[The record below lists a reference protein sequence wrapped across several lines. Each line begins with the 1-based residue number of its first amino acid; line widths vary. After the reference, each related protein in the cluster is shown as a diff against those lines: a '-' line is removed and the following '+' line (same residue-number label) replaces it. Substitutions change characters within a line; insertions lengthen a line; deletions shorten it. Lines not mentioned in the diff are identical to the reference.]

1 MNQITR
7 WSATTLAFFAL
18 ALPAHAD
25 SSHHAANIRHI
36 EVSGH
41 GLVNETP
48 DIALLTLTFSQR
60 DKQARRAK
68 STVDT
73 QVNDLLVLT
82 QRLGIKKKDLQA
94 ARLTIYPEY
103 DHKNNRQL
111 IGYRV
116 SRDVQIKLRDLLNYP
131 KLLEGA
137 VDIGASNAG
146 QLQLDFSNRKE
157 LENKA
162 LQAAFHD
169 AKQQAELLAQASG
182 DKLGQTLWI
191 HTSSGHRPVPQM
203 RMAMMS
209 DMKTE
214 ASYPT
219 GEMSLSRQVQVRF
232 SLQH

>member
-7 WSATTLAFFAL
+7 WKAATLALFIIAFPVRAESNNTQ
-18 ALPAHAD
+18 A
-25 SSHHAANIRHI
+25 IRHI

-41 GLVNETP
+41 GMVNETP

-60 DKQARRAK
+60 DKLARRAK
-68 STVDT
+68 TTVDS
-73 QVNDLLVLT
+73 QVNDLLTLT
-82 QRLGIKKKDLQA
+82 KRLNIKNKDIQA
-94 ARLTIYPEY
+94 ARLSIYPEY

-116 SRDVQIKLRDLLNYP
+116 SRDVQVKLRDLLSYP
-131 KLLEGA
+131 ELLEGA
-137 VDIGASNAG
+137 VDIGATHTG
-146 QLQLDFSNRKE
+146 QLQLDFSNRKA

-182 DKLGQTLWI
+182 DKLGKTLWI
-191 HTSSGHRPVPQM
+191 HTSAGHRPAPQM
-203 RMAMMS
+203 RMAMIS
-209 DMKTE
+209 DMKAE

-219 GEMSLSRQVQVRF
+219 GEMALSRQVQVRF
-232 SLQH
+232 ALQN

>member
-7 WSATTLAFFAL
+7 WTATILAFFAL
-18 ALPAHAD
+18 ASPAQAD
-25 SSHHAANIRHI
+25 SNQQAANIRHI
-36 EVSGH
+36 EVSGQ
-41 GLVNETP
+41 GLVNEIP

-68 STVDT
+68 STVDS
-73 QVNDLLVLT
+73 QVNDLLDLT
-82 QRLGIKKKDLQA
+82 KQLGIKEKDIQA
-94 ARLTIYPEY
+94 ARLTIYPDY

-116 SRDVQIKLRDLLNYP
+116 SRDVQVKLRDLLNYP

-137 VDIGASNAG
+137 VDIGATNTG

-162 LQAAFHD
+162 LQAAFYD
-169 AKQQAELLAQASG
+169 ARQQAELLAQASG
-182 DKLGQTLWI
+182 DKLGETLWI
-191 HTSSGHRPVPQM
+191 HTSGSHRPAPKM

-209 DMKTE
+209 DMMAEK
-214 ASYPT
+214 SYPT
-219 GEMSLSRQVQVRF
+219 GEMSLSRQIQVRF
-232 SLQH
+232 SLQN

>member
-1 MNQITR
+1 MNQVTR
-7 WSATTLAFFAL
+7 WAVTTLAFITL
-18 ALPAHAD
+18 ALPVQAD
-25 SSHHAANIRHI
+25 SNQQAINIRHI
-36 EVSGH
+36 EVSGQ

-68 STVDT
+68 STVDS
-73 QVNDLLVLT
+73 QVDDLLTLT
-82 QRLGIKKKDLQA
+82 QQLGIKKKDLQA

-137 VDIGASNAG
+137 VDIGASNTG

-182 DKLGQTLWI
+182 DTLGKTLWI
-191 HTSSGHRPVPQM
+191 HTSGSHRPVPQM

-209 DMKTE
+209 DMKAE

-219 GEMSLSRQVQVRF
+219 GEMSLSRQIQVRF
-232 SLQH
+232 SLQN

>member
-1 MNQITR
+1 MKQVIR
-7 WSATTLAFFAL
+7 WIALSLVMTTL

-25 SSHHAANIRHI
+25 TNQQARHI
-36 EVSGH
+36 DVNGH
-41 GLVNETP
+41 GLINETP

-60 DKQARRAK
+60 DQQARRAK
-68 STVDT
+68 STVDS
-73 QVNDLLVLT
+73 QVNDLLALSE
-82 QRLGIKKKDLQA
+82 QLGIAKKDIQA
-94 ARLTIYPEY
+94 ARLNIYPEY

-116 SRDVQIKLRDLLNYP
+116 SRDVQVRLSNLLNYP

-137 VDIGASNAG
+137 VDIGATHTG
-146 QLQLDFSNRKE
+146 QLKLDFSNRKE

-169 AKQQAELLAQASG
+169 ARQQAELLAEASG
-182 DKLGQTLWI
+182 NKLGETLWI
-191 HTSSGHRPVPQM
+191 HSSMSYRPEPQM

-209 DMKTE
+209 DMKAE

-232 SLQH
+232 AIQ

>member
-1 MNQITR
+1 MKQIIR
-7 WSATTLAFFAL
+7 WTVTTLTLFAL
-18 ALPAHAD
+18 TLPIHAD
-25 SSHHAANIRHI
+25 STQPVRHI
-36 EVSGH
+36 EVSGN

-68 STVDT
+68 TTVDS
-73 QVNDLLVLT
+73 QVNDLLTLT
-82 QRLGIKKKDLQA
+82 KQLGIDKKDIQA
-94 ARLTIYPEY
+94 ARLNIYPEY

-116 SRDVQIKLRDLLNYP
+116 SRDVQVRLHDLLSYP

-137 VDIGASNAG
+137 VDIGATHTG

-169 AKQQAELLAQASG
+169 ARQQAELLAQASG
-182 DKLGQTLWI
+182 DKLGETLWI
-191 HTSSGHRPVPQM
+191 HSAMNYRSEPKM
-203 RMAMMS
+203 RMAVMS
-209 DMKTE
+209 DMNAE
-214 ASYPT
+214 ASYQT
-219 GEMSLSRQVQVRF
+219 GEMSLTRQVQVRF
-232 SLQH
+232 AIQ